1 MFVDRGRV
9 KFRAAGSGARVHALK
24 RGPGRRHSATQ
35 GIPNPNL
42 GSRAMGR
49 DTPEKDYELTWFERA
64 CELAYNREF
73 EELLSP
79 HMETCR
85 VYHPTIKSK
94 SHRHLERGLT
104 HIDGLPVSE
113 VGDTLTDALLKLCV
127 RMNCTEQCQIVYKVI
142 RRIINESW
150 CDKHDANITLLCAGA
165 FDGDVN
171 LLEFVCTECNIR
183 EYGVDRKCILYTRI
197 LDSAAESG
205 NDSTTKSVFEWLCAS
220 RRTHFRGISLA
231 DECYDQ
237 RLLRRVFTRVLSAEC
252 TDSADF
258 LLTHSVHLGFNP
270 FLMQSS
276 HLQDVVCDLM
286 HVGATKSL
294 DFLCSRSATTGTEF
308 DQDIDK
314 EFIVKKV
321 KEYALSYEKTHFD
334 FAYHDKINN
343 WLQGKEEASRK
354 RKA

>member
-1 MFVDRGRV
+1 
-9 KFRAAGSGARVHALK
+9 
-24 RGPGRRHSATQ
+24 
-35 GIPNPNL
+35 
-42 GSRAMGR
+42 MGR
-49 DTPEKDYELTWFERA
+49 DTKNKYELAWFERA

-73 EELLSP
+73 EELLS
-79 HMETCR
+79 HMETCK
-85 VYHPTIKSK
+85 VYDPTTE
-94 SHRHLERGLT
+94 SHRHLKKGLT

-150 CDKHDANITLLCAGA
+150 WKDVICDKHDANTTLLCAGA

-183 EYGVDRKCILYTRI
+183 EYGVDRKRNLYTHI

-231 DECYDQ
+231 DEFYDQ

-286 HVGATKSL
+286 HAGATKSL

-308 DQDIDK
+308 DQDVTND
-314 EFIVKKV
+314 FIVKQV

-343 WLQGKEEASRK
+343 WLQEKEEPSRK
-354 RKA
+354 RKST